1 MRDSHRM
8 KEKFELSLDSRQ
20 VTSLLGAGLVVLGA
34 VFVLGVVV
42 GKRLAGAPA
51 GNEPPDL
58 LSALDRKA
66 AAMVEARKEPT
77 LTFQDELTRK
87 SAALPREQ
95 PKPVIVE
102 QRPPVVPEVRAPAV
116 PAPAAVP
123 EPKPSPAAEVKPA
136 TADAKPPAAET
147 KPAEALPAAPPVEKA
162 PEERPSSSPLRPL
175 EKSPQQAV
183 ARTVAEL
190 AAAQKPAAVLPT
202 EAVAGGRYCIQVKS
216 TQEKDDA
223 NRFAARLRDR
233 GYAPYV
239 QQVELPERGTW
250 FRVRMGS
257 FENREAAGRYLADFK
272 RETKIDAIVSC
283 GK

>member
-20 VTSLLGAGLVVLGA
+20 VTSLLAAGLVVLGA

-42 GKRLAGAPA
+42 GKRLASSPA
-51 GNEPPDL
+51 GSEPPDL

-87 SAALPREQ
+87 AAVLPREQ

-102 QRPPVVPEVRAPAV
+102 QRPPAAPGVRAPAV
-116 PAPAAVP
+116 SAPAAPAEQAVDKAAAPAAAP
-123 EPKPSPAAEVKPA
+123 EPKPVEA
-136 TADAKPPAAET
+136 PPAER
-147 KPAEALPAAPPVEKA
+147 PVETV
-162 PEERPSSSPLRPL
+162 PEERPASSPPRPM
-175 EKSPQQAV
+175 EGTAQQAV
-183 ARTVAEL
+183 ARTVAEV
-190 AAAQKPAAVLPT
+190 AAVQKPAAVLPT
-202 EAVAGGRYCIQVKS
+202 EAVAGGRFCIQVKS

-257 FENREAAGRYLADFK
+257 FESRDAAGRYLADFK